1 MIRPRVS
8 RFRCS
13 ACADSDPEIDFPQ
26 PPEPFFPSSPCPTA
40 CPTTHLLACCVSHG
54 VSVLG
59 RNGKSHFESS
69 FDQTFDQAVMYTP
82 SLSLIHSLGD
92 PSIDLLLSLS
102 IDRRALSYTW
112 SAVLLWVPSCIPVA
126 RCVPFVELPLWFL
139 LCLVNRLAT
148 RVPVPRLSSFT
159 SFSLQSFFP
168 IFNFFQFPISS
179 NFQFLQISGFIA
191 GFPAIPSVH
200 PIEPATGH
208 ATRNPI
214 YSDLSGVARFSTVV
228 ILCTPHQL
236 HRPITR
242 PSANPPNDESTSIQR
257 LVLADLASASDRAA
271 LRVTAKETAAPGPTS
286 AE

>member
-1 MIRPRVS
+1 LIRPWVS

-40 CPTTHLLACCVSHG
+40 CPTTHLLACRVSHG

-69 FDQTFDQAVMYTP
+69 FDQTFDQVVMYTP
-82 SLSLIHSLGD
+82 SLLLIHSLGD

-168 IFNFFQFPISS
+168 IFNFFQSSISF
-179 NFQFLQISGFIA
+179 NFQFLSISNFFKFPVSSPVSRRFLLSILSSLPPGTLPVIRSIPICQELPGFQ
-191 GFPAIPSVH
+191 PS
-200 PIEPATGH
+200 
-208 ATRNPI
+208 
-214 YSDLSGVARFSTVV
+214 SFS
-228 ILCTPHQL
+228 
-236 HRPITR
+236 
-242 PSANPPNDESTSIQR
+242 
-257 LVLADLASASDRAA
+257 A
-271 LRVTAKETAAPGPTS
+271 LRTNSIVP
-286 AE
+286 